1 MAVLRWLTFGIL
13 AVVVLAAGVA
23 VLARFSGGPIGP
35 FPGGRLSGTP
45 VSGPVGDWTP
55 ILSGVPRIEIQVN
68 ADHPRSVTT
77 GYLVH
82 DGKLYVPSMM
92 AARKRWPEEA
102 MNDDRVVVRIG
113 GKLYERRAVRVTEP
127 AEIRPLVRAWD
138 ASAPDDMDV
147 SALSTWYFRMDPP
160 RSPP

>member
-1 MAVLRWLTFGIL
+1 VAVLRWLTFGVL
-13 AVVVLAAGVA
+13 AVVVIAMGVA

-45 VSGPVGDWTP
+45 ASGAVGDWTP
-55 ILSGVPRIEIQVN
+55 VLSGVPRIEIEVN
-68 ADHPRSVTT
+68 PVRPRSVTT
-77 GYLVH
+77 SYLVH

-92 AARKRWPEEA
+92 AAHKSWPQA
-102 MNDDRVVVRIG
+102 AIADDRVVVRVA

-127 AEIRPLVRAWD
+127 AEIRALVRAWD

-147 SALSTWYFRMDPP
+147 SALSTWYFRMDP
-160 RSPP
+160 RSSP